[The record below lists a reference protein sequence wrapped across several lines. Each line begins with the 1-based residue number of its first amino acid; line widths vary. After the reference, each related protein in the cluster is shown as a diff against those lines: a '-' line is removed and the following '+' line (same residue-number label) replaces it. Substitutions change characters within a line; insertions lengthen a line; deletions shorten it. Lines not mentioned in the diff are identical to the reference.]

1 MEPVMTA
8 GLTRQDSS
16 GPPVPSLEQAPPNC
30 ARRSDGSFLM
40 ERTQYIQVT
49 ALADRIDSAPG
60 STHPAADE
68 SARSVLHRAF
78 TLLNA
83 FTAQKPML
91 TLGELA
97 ERADLPRSTTHRLAT
112 MLVKL
117 GALQRRG
124 NLGYAIGA
132 RMFDVGLLA
141 PTRSRLLTA
150 AEPYLQQLRE
160 VTRATVHLA
169 GWSGNVP
176 ICLDKISQPG
186 DHLPPSRPGSTIPLH
201 ASALGKTL
209 LAFSTGRVFEAARD
223 HSLRRFTPYTL
234 TGLGPLMRDIAS
246 IKDSRIGRDNEEAAP
261 GISCIAT
268 PILDQHGECL
278 ATISVG
284 MPTPRLRVRA
294 MEQSLLRAAESIA
307 RAHNQAYVA

>member
-1 MEPVMTA
+1 
-8 GLTRQDSS
+8 
-16 GPPVPSLEQAPPNC
+16 
-30 ARRSDGSFLM
+30 M
-40 ERTQYIQVT
+40 ERTQDIRVT
-49 ALADRIDSAPG
+49 ALADWIDSVPG
-60 STHPAADE
+60 GAHSPADE

-83 FTAQKPML
+83 FTAQEPML

-97 ERADLPRSTTHRLAT
+97 ERTDLPRSTTHRLAT

-124 NLGYAIGA
+124 NLGYTIGA
-132 RMFDVGLLA
+132 RMFDIGLLA
-141 PTRSRLLTA
+141 PTRSRLLAA

-160 VTRATVHLA
+160 ATRATVHLA
-169 GWSGNVP
+169 GWSGTVP

-186 DHLPPSRPGSTIPLH
+186 DRLIQSRPGSTIPLH

-209 LAFSTGRVFEAARD
+209 LAFSTGRQLAAPRD

-234 TGLGPLMRDIAS
+234 TGIGPLTRDIES
-246 IKDSRIGRDNEEAAP
+246 IKESRIGRDNEEALP

-268 PILDQHGECL
+268 PIVDRHGECV
-278 ATISVG
+278 ATISIG
-284 MPTPRLRVRA
+284 MPTPRLRVRP
-294 MEQSLLRAAESIA
+294 MEQALLRAAESIT
-307 RAHNQAYVA
+307 RAHNQATWHDHRPDALNLPSAVNR